1 MSKKI
6 YRIFLICFV
15 SAVVAVD
22 IVFAIM
28 TGLSAT
34 SLKAGL
40 TFTPDWFRPFCI
52 AVMVI
57 NPVTAILAIIY
68 PFVSKK

>member
-15 SAVVAVD
+15 SAVLAVD
-22 IVFAIM
+22 VVFAIM
-28 TGLSAT
+28 TGLSVG

-40 TFTPDWFRPFCI
+40 IFTPDWFRPFCI
-52 AVMVI
+52 SVMVI
-57 NPVTAILAIIY
+57 NPIAAILAVIY